1 MIKNILFSLIF
12 VCLMF
17 AVSLSMFGVTH
28 VELGAP
34 FMSFLQQTN
43 RLLNDFKIAIPSIP
57 LIPLMEQ
64 TNFFM
69 AILNVLVSFVNGL
82 VNLIN
87 FIITIVNI
95 IIQLLQFVFI
105 LLNNFITMRDDLI
118 ANASSSSSI
127 V

>member
-43 RLLNDFKIAIPSIP
+43 RQLNDFKIAIPSIP

>member
-1 MIKNILFSLIF
+1 MIRNILYSLIF
-12 VCLMF
+12 ICLMF
-17 AVSLSMFGVTH
+17 AVSLSMFGITH

-34 FMSFLQQTN
+34 FMSFLQSTN
-43 RLLNDFKIAIPSIP
+43 RQLNDFKIAIPSIP

-69 AILNVLVSFVNGL
+69 ALLNVLVSFVNGL
-82 VNLIN
+82 SNLIN

-95 IIQLLQFVFI
+95 VIQLLQFIFI

-118 ANASSSSSI
+118 ATANSSSSI